1 MLISE
6 KRAKEV
12 CELALK
18 QIRAEDAQVTVEAED
33 YSHLRFAANAF
44 TTNGRREQASVTV
57 TVWVD
62 RKRGSAR
69 ATNLEESSI
78 RMAVEQAEEL
88 ARLSPVDKEYLP
100 TLPKQTYRPSGG
112 YVDGTV
118 NLSLGTRAKAIDEII
133 RLCEKE
139 GVIGAGFHHSSG
151 TVSASATK
159 NGNFY
164 YRRASLASLSV
175 TARTPDGSSS
185 GYFLRNHFDIAK
197 LDTARIGRA
206 AINKATTSKGSQ
218 PLEPGVY
225 PVILEPQAAGDLLR
239 LGFDAR
245 STDEGRSAFSA
256 PGGKTKLGQKVF
268 DERIQIYSDPWHQE
282 LPASPVATEGI
293 PAKKI
298 HFIRNG
304 ILENLEYSRYWAEE
318 KGKEPTPGPTNTIIE
333 SSGAPTTLEEMIQS
347 MNRGLLIS
355 RFWYIRL
362 VDPRTAL
369 FTGLT
374 RDGLWLVE
382 NGKIQYPVRNFRF
395 NQSLIEL
402 LAPDNVEHIGRAER
416 ISSSESQGQ
425 AAAMVPALSVKRFSF
440 TSQSEAV

>member
-6 KRAKEV
+6 KRAKAV
-12 CELALK
+12 CEMTLT
-18 QIRAEDAQVTVEAED
+18 QIRAEDAQVSVETED

-44 TTNGRREQASVTV
+44 TTNGRRDQASVSV
-57 TVWVD
+57 TVWID
-62 RKRGSAR
+62 KKRGAAR
-69 ATNLEESSI
+69 ATNLEKSSI
-78 RMAVEQAEEL
+78 KMAVEQAEEL

-100 TLPKQTYRPSGG
+100 TLAAQTYRPSGG
-112 YVDGTV
+112 YADATV
-118 NLSLGTRAKAIDEII
+118 NLSLATRAKAIDEII
-133 RLCEKE
+133 RLCERE

-151 TVSASATK
+151 SASASATK

-164 YRRASLASLSV
+164 YRRSSLASLSV
-175 TARTPDGSSS
+175 TARHPDGSSS
-185 GYFLRNHFDIAK
+185 GYFLRNHFDVGK
-197 LDTARIGRA
+197 LDTTRIGRA
-206 AINKATTSKGSQ
+206 AIKKAISSKGSQ
-218 PLEPGVY
+218 SLEPGVY

-245 STDEGRSAFSA
+245 SADEGRSAFSA
-256 PGGKTKLGQKVF
+256 PGGKTKLGEKVF

-282 LPASPVATEGI
+282 LPASPVAAEGI

-304 ILENLEYSRYWAEE
+304 VLENLEYSRYWGKE
-318 KGKEPTPGPTNTIIE
+318 KAKEPTPGPTNTIIE
-333 SSGAPTTLEEMIQS
+333 SSAAPATLEEMIQS

-374 RDGLWLVE
+374 RDGVWLVE
-382 NGKIQYPVRNFRF
+382 KGRIQYPVRNFRF
-395 NQSLIEL
+395 NQSLIQL
-402 LAPDNVEHIGRAER
+402 LAPGNVEEIGRAER